1 MPRSISKKQRRP
13 KKGPKLA
20 MALKKQKAS
29 IANSKH
35 KQTRRGSGSRVD
47 ATEDRG
53 DLPEK
58 IGLVSDYLAAWRVWC
73 QIHPWQLPEKTKT
86 QILSVLLKDPFYVS
100 KLKVE
105 TTPIMLAAAQ
115 KETAQIKKAVR
126 QQFITALH
134 HPPSPP
140 ASLKEHMTRESLES
154 VVYRYQTSSRTHE
167 NIISNLREARKS
179 RTLFRKGGAIVRRI
193 RSQLM
198 VLLTKATSSQR
209 KAAKFTEA
217 ILEAWH
223 PAIAPASAKSVRISS
238 IQQTRNTTLRNQ

>member
-73 QIHPWQLPEKTKT
+73 QIHTWQLPAKTKT

-105 TTPIMLAAAQ
+105 TTAIMLAAAQ
-115 KETAQIKKAVR
+115 KETAQIKKAIR
-126 QQFITALH
+126 QQFITVLH

-140 ASLKEHMTRESLES
+140 ASLKEHMTRESLDS
-154 VVYRYQTSSRTHE
+154 VVYR
-167 NIISNLREARKS
+167 
-179 RTLFRKGGAIVRRI
+179 
-193 RSQLM
+193 
-198 VLLTKATSSQR
+198 
-209 KAAKFTEA
+209 
-217 ILEAWH
+217 
-223 PAIAPASAKSVRISS
+223 
-238 IQQTRNTTLRNQ
+238 